1 MISPVE
7 VEGGSQERCAPSTDF
22 EILMADGAP
31 GKPGRHVL
39 NADTSDHGPRPQA
52 LIPATRNLY
61 AVPGCKKI
69 YNIINRFMIASS
81 GSLSISPGKKGVKR
95 EREGAKNCQNL
106 CYVIFG
112 WPHVI
117 NNV

>member
-7 VEGGSQERCAPSTDF
+7 VEGGSQERCAPSTDL

-61 AVPGCKKI
+61 AVPGCKKYI
-69 YNIINRFMIASS
+69 QLLTVS
-81 GSLSISPGKKGVKR
+81 
-95 EREGAKNCQNL
+95 
-106 CYVIFG
+106 
-112 WPHVI
+112 
-117 NNV
+117 